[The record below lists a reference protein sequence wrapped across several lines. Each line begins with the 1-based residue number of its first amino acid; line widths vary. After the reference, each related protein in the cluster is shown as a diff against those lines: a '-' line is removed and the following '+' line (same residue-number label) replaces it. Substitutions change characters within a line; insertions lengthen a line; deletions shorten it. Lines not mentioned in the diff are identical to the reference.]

1 VVFVEASL
9 EVERLATEKRGIPA
23 VNQDLGLR
31 LLGQIMAWSD
41 ERARDE
47 FQWIRLM
54 SRLKYDGYEAFRAGA
69 RFVESLCVWLQQ
81 FKQADR
87 EAAYSFIREKL
98 MYISPAEMQILVDR
112 FYPDIVERHLVST
125 VALQKSIPRYRVWS
139 DSEAADELWR
149 ARRSML
155 FMGLSDGA
163 RIDEF
168 RRANTGI
175 LSNEQIV
182 VATQLD
188 VSKWRDL
195 LKKLSQDL
203 EQEDSVFGAIYLIDD
218 FVGSGTSML
227 RQDPETKKWDG
238 KLIRFRRTLDDAQQV
253 LSPRLLLVSDWRLNV
268 HHYVATAVA
277 EAALR
282 ARIDQAATY
291 EALSWLANVDLSF
304 GTVLPD
310 SLKISEND
318 TDPFSALVP
327 HYYDPSIENQHSEL
341 SGEKSM
347 MWGYRKC
354 GLPLVFEHNTPNNSL
369 PILWAGT
376 KGDAATGV
384 HSMRPLF
391 PRRQRHS

>member
-1 VVFVEASL
+1 M

-31 LLGQIMAWSD
+31 LLGQIMAWPD

-81 FKQADR
+81 FKQGDR
-87 EAAYSFIREKL
+87 ETAYSFVRDKL

-112 FYPDIVERHLVST
+112 FYPDIVERHLVT
-125 VALQKSIPRYRVWS
+125 AVAQHKKIPRYLVWS
-139 DSEAADELWR
+139 DSEAAEELWR
-149 ARRSML
+149 VRRSIL

-188 VSKWRDL
+188 ASKWRDL
-195 LKKLSQDL
+195 LKKLSRDL
-203 EQEDSVFGAIYLIDD
+203 KQEDSVFAAIYLIDD
-218 FVGSGTSML
+218 FIGSGTSML
-227 RQDPETKKWDG
+227 RQDPETKEWDG
-238 KLIRFRRTLDDAQQV
+238 KLIRFRKTLDDALTS
-253 LSPRLLLVSDWRLNV
+253 LSPKPLMVHDWKLNV

-282 ARIDQAATY
+282 DRINQAATNQ
-291 EALSWLANVDLSF
+291 ALSWVTNVDLSF
-304 GTVLPD
+304 GIVLPD
-310 SLKISEND
+310 SLKISESD
-318 TDPFSALVP
+318 SDPFSALVP

-369 PILWAGT
+369 PILWADT
-376 KGDAATGV
+376 KGDAASGV
-384 HSMRPLF
+384 HGMRPLF